1 MMEPLFVYRRMIC
14 RITGLHQCDYQ
25 GRPEGFLYDLTPI
38 GGGLEIPAVRYAE
51 FDPLPDNVSIF
62 PGRHLPA
69 SVPSVSPRLAASRMP
84 GETHHSP
91 GALSNYG
98 DV

>member
-1 MMEPLFVYRRMIC
+1 MEPLFVYRRLIC
-14 RITGLHQCDYQ
+14 RISGVHQCDYQ

-38 GGGLEIPAVRYAE
+38 AGGLEIPALRYAE
-51 FDPLPDNVSIF
+51 FDPLPENVSLF
-62 PGRHLPA
+62 PQRMPA
-69 SVPSVSPRLAASRMP
+69 SVAVTPTASLRMP
-84 GETHHSP
+84 SPVTTHPAGE